1 MQLTHVE
8 INEKR
13 LYTLLRELNA
23 GKDVDMEE
31 VEKLCKSLNM
41 RLYHKKIGT
50 KCKIYGLV
58 END

>member
-13 LYTLLRELNA
+13 LYTLLRELNS
-23 GKDVDMEE
+23 GKDIDMIEM
-31 VEKLCKSLNM
+31 EKLCKSLNF
-41 RLYHKKIGT
+41 RLNSVTTESGHR
-50 KCKIYGLV
+50 IYGLV